1 MQQPDTIVA
10 IAANMAGMHDC
21 LLALEFVAG
30 ATRAGRGDPTTERSK
45 PAPSLP
51 PLQALGQPFE
61 VGLLPSCR
69 DPAELVR
76 ALAVSDADGWRFCL
90 VPANVRQAAQSGGGD
105 APASM
110 EE

>member
-1 MQQPDTIVA
+1 
-10 IAANMAGMHDC
+10 MHEC
-21 LLALEFVAG
+21 LLAFAFVAG
-30 ATRAGRGDPTTERSK
+30 ATRAGPGDPTTERNK
-45 PAPSLP
+45 PAPALP

-90 VPANVRQAAQSGGGD
+90 VPADGRRAARSCGGD
-105 APASM
+105 APAAM